1 MFVKYLAI
9 TFDDKT
15 GSRYTNVK
23 WVIAGAMALALS
35 FPSYSLYPLAWV
47 ATIPLLLRLVSNP
60 SFKKILLGHFVFFL
74 AYFGLVLYWIPL
86 VIVNYGDVHLL
97 ASLGILLLLVTM
109 MAVLMLPFS
118 ILTWSLARIFNPN
131 IALFASPALWTGS
144 ELIRGNFIFKGFPWG
159 SIGYSQKNFTVL
171 SQAADLGGLY
181 LLSFLVISGGVSV
194 VLLVNK
200 GNKLVAFINIFLITL
215 AIFYGSYRLMFWQ
228 IPTNQTLRATLVQP
242 GIESKKHID
251 YFRQIYFEQLPKI
264 YAQACNGG
272 TDWVVFPEAPNPYSS
287 GDDSQLQSFWRD
299 KVKIEKVPIL
309 LNAIGKTLGTN
320 QHFNSLYLFQKDGE
334 VIHRYDKRH
343 LVPFGEYL
351 PRIFTFLGFSE
362 VLTKEVGNFSPGKW
376 EQPMAYLAGE
386 KIGFLIC
393 YESIFP
399 VLTRLAGKSGAN
411 LLVNATNDMWFANTA
426 APQQHL
432 QMAALR
438 AIEVRKPLLRAA
450 NSGISALI
458 DEWGRIRKK
467 LDFGEIGVL
476 NLSFKTN
483 SYNSLYTHLGYL
495 PILVIITSVIFIS
508 ILWGLWSRGKE

>member
-1 MFVKYLAI
+1 M
-9 TFDDKT
+9 D
-15 GSRYTNVK
+15 GR
-23 WVIAGAMALALS
+23 
-35 FPSYSLYPLAWV
+35 
-47 ATIPLLLRLVSNP
+47 
-60 SFKKILLGHFVFFL
+60 
-74 AYFGLVLYWIPL
+74 
-86 VIVNYGDVHLL
+86 
-97 ASLGILLLLVTM
+97 
-109 MAVLMLPFS
+109 
-118 ILTWSLARIFNPN
+118 RIFNEMCGRPHQ
-131 IALFASPALWTGS
+131 
-144 ELIRGNFIFKGFPWG
+144 E
-159 SIGYSQKNFTVL
+159 
-171 SQAADLGGLY
+171 
-181 LLSFLVISGGVSV
+181 
-194 VLLVNK
+194 
-200 GNKLVAFINIFLITL
+200 
-215 AIFYGSYRLMFWQ
+215 
-228 IPTNQTLRATLVQP
+228 
-242 GIESKKHID
+242 
-251 YFRQIYFEQLPKI
+251 
-264 YAQACNGG
+264 
-272 TDWVVFPEAPNPYSS
+272 
-287 GDDSQLQSFWRD
+287 
-299 KVKIEKVPIL
+299 
-309 LNAIGKTLGTN
+309 
-320 QHFNSLYLFQKDGE
+320 NSLYLFQKDGE

-343 LVPFGEYL
+343 LVTFGEYL
-351 PRIFTFLGFSE
+351 HRIFTFLGFSE